1 MKTLTEIGKIL
12 NTDKATYHNF
22 TEFYDGY
29 FNQMRNETL
38 NILEIGIFK
47 GESLKMW
54 KEYFSKSQIYGLDIN
69 NLKYLEED
77 RIFIEQADQTD
88 INRMNNVFSKVKFD
102 IIIDDGGHSMYQQQ
116 LTLISMLHRLKRGGY
131 FIVEDLH
138 TSLEPH
144 PFYNNDPSKRTALE
158 LIENFK
164 NKKEDFDNF
173 YINKDYIKTIYD
185 QISFCEIYKH
195 NNGTSIT
202 SILKKND

>member
-1 MKTLTEIGKIL
+1 MKTLTEIGKFL

-29 FNQMRNETL
+29 FDQMRNESL

-54 KEYFSKSQIYGLDIN
+54 KEYFQNSTIYGLDIN
-69 NLKYLEED
+69 NLKHLEED

-88 INRMNNVFSKVKFD
+88 INRMNTVFPSVKFD

-116 LTLISMLHRLKRGGY
+116 LTLIAMLHRLKRGGY

-185 QISFCEIYKH
+185 QINFCDIYKH

-202 SILKKND
+202 SILKKII

>member
-1 MKTLTEIGKIL
+1 MKTLTEIGKFF
-12 NTDKATYHNF
+12 NTDKATHHNF

-29 FNQMRNETL
+29 FDQMRNESL
-38 NILEIGIFK
+38 NILEIGIWK

-54 KEYFSKSQIYGLDIN
+54 KEYSPNSTIYGLDIN
-69 NLKYLEED
+69 NLKHLEED

-88 INRMNNVFSKVKFD
+88 INRMNTVFPSVKFD

-158 LIENFK
+158 LIENFR
-164 NKKEDFDNF
+164 NKKEDFKNF
-173 YINKDYIKTIYD
+173 YINEEYIKAIYD

-195 NNGTSIT
+195 NQGNSIT
-202 SILKKND
+202 SILKKIA